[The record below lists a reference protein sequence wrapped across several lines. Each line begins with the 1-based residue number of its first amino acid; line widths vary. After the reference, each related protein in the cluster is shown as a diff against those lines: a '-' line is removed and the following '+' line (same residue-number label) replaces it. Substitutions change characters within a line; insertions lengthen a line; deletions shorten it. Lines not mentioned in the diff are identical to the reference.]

1 MTEPELP
8 VPPPARR
15 GATRFFLRGLAI
27 SLPPILTLVILIWI
41 GRGVYDYIIH
51 PISTAV
57 RYTISLQV
65 NQSRRAEGLV
75 AWELLPPLEYVDRRY
90 RITPELK
97 DSLQARRRTEPVPAP
112 VNSPGARP
120 SIPRVWVE
128 QNFDNSSKQPQVFV
142 ILGDRAVPYEDYA
155 EAARDHAPGELP
167 STATA
172 VYMDLVTRRY
182 FKSLFH
188 LSAVAVAVAIVLLY
202 FIGGLVTARIGA
214 WFVTRFESGVLA
226 RVPLV
231 SQVYS
236 AVKQVTDFIFTE
248 STVQYNR
255 VVIIEYP
262 RRGIWSMGFV
272 TGDSMREVT
281 DAVGEPLV
289 SVLVPT
295 SPMPVTGYT
304 MSLPRRDV
312 LDLNMTIDQAFQF
325 CVSCGVLVP
334 PHQRV
339 TPEQM
344 RSQLAAAGT
353 PALLQQA
360 MAQREDDEN
369 SGHVDDA
376 GAGND

>member
-1 MTEPELP
+1 
-8 VPPPARR
+8 
-15 GATRFFLRGLAI
+15 
-27 SLPPILTLVILIWI
+27 
-41 GRGVYDYIIH
+41 
-51 PISTAV
+51 
-57 RYTISLQV
+57 
-65 NQSRRAEGLV
+65 
-75 AWELLPPLEYVDRRY
+75 
-90 RITPELK
+90 
-97 DSLQARRRTEPVPAP
+97 
-112 VNSPGARP
+112 
-120 SIPRVWVE
+120 
-128 QNFDNSSKQPQVFV
+128 
-142 ILGDRAVPYEDYA
+142 
-155 EAARDHAPGELP
+155 
-167 STATA
+167 
-172 VYMDLVTRRY
+172 
-182 FKSLFH
+182 
-188 LSAVAVAVAIVLLY
+188 
-202 FIGGLVTARIGA
+202 
-214 WFVTRFESGVLA
+214 
-226 RVPLV
+226 
-231 SQVYS
+231 
-236 AVKQVTDFIFTE
+236 
-248 STVQYNR
+248 
-255 VVIIEYP
+255 
-262 RRGIWSMGFV
+262 MGFV